1 MTDQVSRRA
10 RRLALDPDI
19 SDYEFWRTLKSISH
33 EIYRLQ
39 RARQPIPIR
48 LLYARRT
55 IEMAIARRG
64 GTP

>member
-1 MTDQVSRRA
+1 MPNQVSRRA

-19 SDYEFWRTLKSISH
+19 SDYEFWRTLKSVRQ
-33 EIYRLQ
+33 EIYLLL
-39 RARQPIPIR
+39 RAGRPVPIR

-55 IEMAIARRG
+55 LEMAIVRRG